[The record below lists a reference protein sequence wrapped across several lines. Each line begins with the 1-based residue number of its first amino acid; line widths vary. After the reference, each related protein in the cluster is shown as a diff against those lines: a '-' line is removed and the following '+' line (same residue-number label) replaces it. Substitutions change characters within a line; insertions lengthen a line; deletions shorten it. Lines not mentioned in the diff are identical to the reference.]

1 MLSTIYGPGDWTI
14 TVYCDSPAH
23 QGTNTLAH
31 LVRSL
36 ETDSDPADRPPW
48 IHPGELPGESWRTWG
63 FHVEDLAGEFTG
75 ADSALIGPDGAVVT
89 PSTRNIQ
96 DGVFEYVYERFEI
109 ECPQCRGT
117 RVEIKIDQ
125 GAGSADDTAKVL
137 DALAAHQI
145 ESIGLST
152 LARALSRYGG
162 L

>member
-1 MLSTIYGPGDWTI
+1 
-14 TVYCDSPAH
+14 
-23 QGTNTLAH
+23 
-31 LVRSL
+31 
-36 ETDSDPADRPPW
+36 
-48 IHPGELPGESWRTWG
+48 
-63 FHVEDLAGEFTG
+63 
-75 ADSALIGPDGAVVT
+75 ALIGPDGAVVT